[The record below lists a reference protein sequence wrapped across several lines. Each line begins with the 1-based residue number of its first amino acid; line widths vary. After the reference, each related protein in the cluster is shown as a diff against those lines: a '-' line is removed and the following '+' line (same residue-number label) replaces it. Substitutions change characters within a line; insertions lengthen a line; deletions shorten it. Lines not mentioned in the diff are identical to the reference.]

1 MPQTYNTEYLIEQDI
16 AHMFHPVTNL
26 HRHKK
31 SGPLVLVSGNGARVT
46 DSKGKTYLDG
56 FAGLWNVNVGH
67 GRAELAEIARDQM
80 ARLAFQPTF
89 FGLATPPAIELSS
102 KLASIL
108 PQQHFQFTSGGAE
121 SNETAL
127 KIARYFWALSGKP
140 LKQKIISRKM
150 AYHGIAMGA
159 LAATGVSAYWQDFGA
174 LPSGFV
180 HIAPP
185 FDYRA
190 NPGLSEA
197 DFIAHLVSDLE
208 RTIEIEGADSIAA
221 MIGEPVQGA
230 GGVVVPPENYWK
242 AITPVLKK
250 HHILLISDEVITGF
264 GRTGEMFA
272 QTTYGFTAD
281 IVSLAK
287 GITSGYIP
295 VGAVGISSE
304 IFDCISKPDR
314 MFMHGFTYAG
324 HPVGCAVALA
334 NIDIIERE
342 NLPNN
347 ARDRGHQLLT
357 GLRTLESNEH
367 VGNVRGK
374 GLMAFV
380 EVVLEKANKTA
391 YDGASGIGGKLQAAT
406 RKRGLIT
413 RCSDVGIA
421 IAPPLVITKSEIDE
435 LVNIVTDSINE
446 VCQQF

>member
-26 HRHKK
+26 QRHLA
-31 SGPLVLVSGNGARVT
+31 SGPLILVSGNGARVT
-46 DSKGKTYLDG
+46 DSRGKTYLDG

-67 GRAELAEIARDQM
+67 GRTELAEVARDQM

-102 KLASIL
+102 KLASKL

-127 KIARYFWALSGKP
+127 KVARYYWALSGKP

-174 LPSGFV
+174 LPSGFI
-180 HIAPP
+180 HIMPP

-242 AITPVLKK
+242 AIAPVLKK
-250 HHILLISDEVITGF
+250 HQILLISDEVITGF

-304 IFDCISKPDR
+304 IFECISKPDR
-314 MFMHGFTYAG
+314 MFMHGFTYSG

-342 NLPNN
+342 KLPDN
-347 ARDRGHQLLT
+347 ARDRGLQLLA
-357 GLRTLESNEH
+357 GLRTLEAHEH

-380 EVVLEKANKTA
+380 EVVSEKATKTA

-421 IAPPLVITKSEIDE
+421 IAPPLVISISEIDE
-435 LVNIVTDSINE
+435 LVGIVGDSIKE
-446 VCQQF
+446 VCQ